1 MEVSKCNFTVNI
13 VIDMDSK
20 NIIFFGGT
28 GLIGNSVL
36 NLLNKKES
44 KIYAFSRQNLVNK
57 FENVKEVIFNFDTLE
72 ADIELN
78 NWDHVYI
85 CLGRRLKLWE
95 LIYIKKKDRE
105 NHFKIEHDYII
116 KILEKAKKLGAR
128 DVSIISAI
136 GANSKSSN
144 FYLNTK
150 GRVEESIKL
159 LGYDNVS
166 ILRPGHI
173 LANNNSNSKDFL
185 IQIVDIFSKISNF
198 FLIGPMRKYRAI
210 EIDKI
215 SNFMVEKNNKGLNIY
230 YYDDFISTND
240 GGKV

>member
-1 MEVSKCNFTVNI
+1 
-13 VIDMDSK
+13 MDNK
-20 NIIFFGGT
+20 NIIFFGGS

-36 NLLNKKES
+36 NLLDRKES
-44 KIYAFSRQNLVNK
+44 KIYAFSRQNLDNK
-57 FENVKEVIFNFDTLE
+57 FKNVKDVIFNFDTLE
-72 ADIELN
+72 ANIELN
-78 NWDHVYI
+78 NWDHIYI
-85 CLGRRLKLWE
+85 CLGRRLKVWE
-95 LIYIKKKDRE
+95 LLYIQKKDRE

-128 DVSIISAI
+128 DISIISAI

-144 FYLNTK
+144 FYLKTK
-150 GRVEESIKL
+150 GLLEESIKL

-173 LANNNSNSKDFL
+173 LTNNNSSKDFL
-185 IQIVDIFSKISNF
+185 IWIFDIFSKLANF

-210 EIDKI
+210 EIDKL

-230 YYDDFISTND
+230 YYDDFITV
-240 GGKV
+240 K

>member
-1 MEVSKCNFTVNI
+1 
-13 VIDMDSK
+13 VIK
-20 NIIFFGGT
+20 
-28 GLIGNSVL
+28 
-36 NLLNKKES
+36 S
-44 KIYAFSRQNLVNK
+44 KIYAFSRQNLSNK
-57 FENVKEVIFNFDTLE
+57 FENVKDVIFNFDTLE
-72 ADIELN
+72 ADIELT

-85 CLGRRLKLWE
+85 CLGRRLKVWE
-95 LIYIKKKDRE
+95 LIYIRKKDRE

-173 LANNNSNSKDFL
+173 LTNNNSNSKDFL
-185 IQIVDIFSKISNF
+185 IQIVDIFSKISNL
-198 FLIGPMRKYRAI
+198 FLVGPMRKYRAI
-210 EIDKI
+210 EIDKL

-230 YYDDFISTND
+230 YYDDFISTNY

>member
-1 MEVSKCNFTVNI
+1 
-13 VIDMDSK
+13 MDNK
-20 NIIFFGGT
+20 NIIFFGGS

-36 NLLNKKES
+36 NLLDKKES
-44 KIYAFSRQNLVNK
+44 KIYAFSRQNLNK
-57 FENVKEVIFNFDTLE
+57 KFKNVKDVIFNFDTLE
-72 ADIELN
+72 ANIELN
-78 NWDHVYI
+78 NWDHIYI
-85 CLGRRLKLWE
+85 CLGRRLKVWE
-95 LIYIKKKDRE
+95 LLYIQKKDRK

-144 FYLNTK
+144 FYLKTK
-150 GRVEESIKL
+150 GLLEESIKL

-173 LANNNSNSKDFL
+173 LANNNSSKDFL
-185 IQIVDIFSKISNF
+185 IWIFDIFSKLANF

-210 EIDKI
+210 EIDKL

-230 YYDDFISTND
+230 YYDDFITV
-240 GGKV
+240 K

>member
-1 MEVSKCNFTVNI
+1 
-13 VIDMDSK
+13 MDNK
-20 NIIFFGGT
+20 NIIFFGGS

-36 NLLNKKES
+36 NLLDKKES
-44 KIYAFSRQNLVNK
+44 KIYAFSRQNLGNK
-57 FENVKEVIFNFDTLE
+57 FKNVKDVIFNFDTLE
-72 ADIELN
+72 ANIELN
-78 NWDHVYI
+78 NWDHIYI
-85 CLGRRLKLWE
+85 CLGRRLKVWE
-95 LIYIKKKDRE
+95 LLYIKKKDRE

-136 GANSKSSN
+136 GANTKSSN
-144 FYLNTK
+144 FYLKTK
-150 GRVEESIKL
+150 GLLEKSIKL

-173 LANNNSNSKDFL
+173 LTNNNSCSKDFL
-185 IQIVDIFSKISNF
+185 ICIVDIFSKLLNF

-210 EIDKI
+210 EIDKL

-230 YYDDFISTND
+230 YYDDFIT
-240 GGKV
+240 GK